1 MKKSVRS
8 VKLIRICLIIAL
20 ASVAYSSSLMAQST
34 DSEKGHKMDMQHKG
48 ASMNEHM
55 KMGSGKDVKAES
67 KNGKDE
73 SIVRKGVI
81 DLRVIDKNKDGKV
94 FQDQM
99 DWNVISDKPGTC
111 PLCKMTLEEVTLKQ
125 AKENL
130 KKNGFKVKE

>member
-1 MKKSVRS
+1 MMKSLKSA
-8 VKLIRICLIIAL
+8 KLVGFCLGLVFFA
-20 ASVAYSSSLMAQST
+20 AAGSGSLMAQSK
-34 DSEKGHKMDMQHKG
+34 EQHKDMKM
-48 ASMNEHM
+48 SEHM
-55 KMGSGKDVKAES
+55 KMGQEKDSKAAKE
-67 KNGKDE
+67 DQ

-81 DLRVIDKNKDGKV
+81 DLKAIDKNKDGKV

-130 KKNGFKVKE
+130 TKNGFKVKN